1 MSSVKNLPMAT
12 VNALTTSGGK
22 IPLHVLVVEKIATPL
37 ETHNHQDVEDFPH
50 FRGLKLA
57 KPITPD
63 ESFDVSLLVNAD
75 HYWDLVEDHVVG
87 GHGPRAVVSKIGEF
101 FSGPLHTSSGVS
113 STTAVNL
120 PQPE

>member
-1 MSSVKNLPMAT
+1 MSSVKNLPLAT

-57 KPITPD
+57 QPITPD
-63 ESFDVSLLVNAD
+63 ESFDVSLLLMQIITGILLKTMLSVDMYQELLLRRLASFFQD
-75 HYWDLVEDHVVG
+75 HCIH
-87 GHGPRAVVSKIGEF
+87 
-101 FSGPLHTSSGVS
+101 
-113 STTAVNL
+113 
-120 PQPE
+120 PQASLQLLL